1 MFLINTTLVSFSYAG
16 KHYQKQTCEKLC
28 EKPCE
33 NQVNFT
39 HFSYDFHIISHMFH
53 MLISHAYEIAACEE
67 YMKSM

>member
-1 MFLINTTLVSFSYAG
+1 MPYIEDENG
-16 KHYQKQTCEKLC
+16 NHHYQKQTCEKLC

-39 HFSYDFHIISHMFH
+39 YFSYDFHIISHMFH
-53 MLISHAYEIAACEE
+53 MLISHAYEIAACKE